1 MLFYISLW
9 VEYYPNR
16 GGFIKLLILCPA
28 VNTQERVVIDNVAD
42 KLMMRRI
49 KALNFYEES
58 LNLWGQISDQSSWI
72 KNLAE
77 WKVEKILILR
87 DWEIIYE
94 KS

>member
-1 MLFYISLW
+1 M
-9 VEYYPNR
+9 
-16 GGFIKLLILCPA
+16 CPA

-49 KALNFYEES
+49 KVLNFYEES
-58 LNLWGQISDQSSWI
+58 LNLWGQISDQSSRI